1 MANVRSK
8 RYKKRNRRGRILITI
23 MGVLLVSVFAVQ
35 IVELGAK
42 NSMYEKQIASLQ
54 EDLDE
59 QNERKVKL
67 QEKEKYMQ
75 TKKFV
80 EEYAKE
86 KLGLIY
92 PNEVVFKAD

>member
-1 MANVRSK
+1 
-8 RYKKRNRRGRILITI
+8 

>member
-1 MANVRSK
+1 
-8 RYKKRNRRGRILITI
+8 

-42 NSMYEKQIASLQ
+42 NSMYEKQIVSL
-54 EDLDE
+54 EKDLDE
-59 QNERKVKL
+59 QKERKAKL
-67 QEKEKYMQ
+67 EEKEKYMQ